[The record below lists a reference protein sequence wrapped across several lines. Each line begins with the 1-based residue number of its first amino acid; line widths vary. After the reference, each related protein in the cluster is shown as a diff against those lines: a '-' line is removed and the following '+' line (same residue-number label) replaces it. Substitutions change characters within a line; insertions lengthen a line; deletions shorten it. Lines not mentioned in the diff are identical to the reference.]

1 MPGDASKIHVAVP
14 FPLSWNEIVKNPILA
29 EPTTVPAP
37 HPFLHVKTGVGEPV
51 VVTVKVFLWVGL
63 LSSATEESGPF
74 AVAVMWFALVNTGP
88 DPIPTTSR
96 VKVCATAWAAPPY
109 PVAVI
114 RRPYV
119 PTFQPPFNVAVPS
132 PLSVKFNDGSGCCA
146 PSTSIVAWMAGVG
159 APVVVTVKESFI

>member
-88 DPIPTTSR
+88 TPPNTVR
-96 VKVCATAWAAPPY
+96 VKLCVEGSPTPLL
-109 PVAVI
+109 AVK
-114 RRPYV
+114 V
-119 PTFQPPFNVAVPS
+119 MT
-132 PLSVKFNDGSGCCA
+132 
-146 PSTSIVAWMAGVG
+146 
-159 APVVVTVKESFI
+159 